1 MFIDK
6 DAQKIKISIKIEKV
20 EIRDPKEEI
29 IFHSVYGS
37 GKSEYRRGIP
47 LRPKKCWGKKV
58 IFTPK
63 NMEKN
68 WIFNHLGLRGVLNN
82 KGNQWVSPPRIAN
95 TAPIDK
101 T

>member
-47 LRPKKCWGKKV
+47 LRPKKC
-58 IFTPK
+58 
-63 NMEKN
+63 
-68 WIFNHLGLRGVLNN
+68 
-82 KGNQWVSPPRIAN
+82 
-95 TAPIDK
+95 
-101 T
+101 